1 MKILVV
7 SQYFYPENFII
18 NDLLETISKKNHQ
31 ITVLTGKPNYPNG
44 IIFPGYNKLGIL
56 RENYNSINVIRVP
69 IIPRKK
75 SNIIN
80 LFINYCS
87 FIISG
92 LLFFPFLVK
101 KNNCDI
107 IFSYLPSPITSA
119 IPAIFLSF
127 LKKKKLILWVQD
139 IWPDNLFTS
148 NKLKSRFLLK
158 TITYIVK
165 FIYYNSDCILI
176 SSPRFINN
184 INSLSKNKKIIYFP
198 NSFSQNFNIVKNP
211 KIEKY
216 AKLIKENF
224 SIVFAGNIGTF
235 QSLYTVIDS
244 AEKIKNPKIK
254 IFIIGDG
261 SEKIKLTQYASSKNI
276 TNVVFLDS
284 VKSEFIYTIIRNA
297 SGLIISLKRDDTL
310 NYTIPSK
317 FQMYLSTGIPIIGS
331 INGDVAKLIIENNLG
346 LIAPSEN
353 ALSLSKIINKLYDIK
368 DTDMYFEMKK
378 NCSNFFNKNYNMK
391 TSADTL
397 LNIFANIYK

>member
-127 LKKKKLILWVQD
+127 LKKKKLIL
-139 IWPDNLFTS
+139 I
-148 NKLKSRFLLK
+148 
-158 TITYIVK
+158 
-165 FIYYNSDCILI
+165 
-176 SSPRFINN
+176 
-184 INSLSKNKKIIYFP
+184 KK
-198 NSFSQNFNIVKNP
+198 
-211 KIEKY
+211 
-216 AKLIKENF
+216 
-224 SIVFAGNIGTF
+224 
-235 QSLYTVIDS
+235 
-244 AEKIKNPKIK
+244 
-254 IFIIGDG
+254 
-261 SEKIKLTQYASSKNI
+261 
-276 TNVVFLDS
+276 
-284 VKSEFIYTIIRNA
+284 
-297 SGLIISLKRDDTL
+297 
-310 NYTIPSK
+310 
-317 FQMYLSTGIPIIGS
+317 
-331 INGDVAKLIIENNLG
+331 
-346 LIAPSEN
+346 
-353 ALSLSKIINKLYDIK
+353 
-368 DTDMYFEMKK
+368 
-378 NCSNFFNKNYNMK
+378 
-391 TSADTL
+391 
-397 LNIFANIYK
+397 